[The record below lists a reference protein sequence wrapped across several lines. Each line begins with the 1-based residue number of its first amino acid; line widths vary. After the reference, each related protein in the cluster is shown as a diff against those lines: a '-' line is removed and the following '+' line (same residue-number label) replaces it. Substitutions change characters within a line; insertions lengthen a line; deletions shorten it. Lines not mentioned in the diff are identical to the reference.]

1 LAYEM
6 ITNIPGVT
14 CVKPAAAMY
23 LFFRLDPK
31 IYPIKDDQEFVL
43 EFLKRKKVLMVQ
55 GSGFNWHDHNH
66 IRMVFLPNEDELK
79 IAIDRFSEYLTDYR
93 K

>member
-1 LAYEM
+1 M
-6 ITNIPGVT
+6 ISNISGVT

-31 IYPIKDDQEFVL
+31 IYPIKDDQELVL
-43 EFLKRKKVLMVQ
+43 DILKKKKVLMVQ

>member
-1 LAYEM
+1 
-6 ITNIPGVT
+6 
-14 CVKPAAAMY
+14 MY

-31 IYPIKDDQEFVL
+31 IYPIKNDQEFVL
-43 EFLKRKKVLMVQ
+43 DVLKKKKVLMVQ

-79 IAIDRFSEYLTDYR
+79 IAIDRFSEYLTNYR

>member
-1 LAYEM
+1 M

-23 LFFRLDPK
+23 LFFKLDQK

-43 EFLKRKKVLMVQ
+43 DVLKKKKVLMVQ

-66 IRMVFLPNEDELK
+66 IRMVFLPNDEDELK
-79 IAIDRFSEYLTDYR
+79 IADR
-93 K
+93 